1 MYHLFIFRQLLI
13 CGYLSHRWMKL
24 PSVSSRWRCVRDLPV
39 VAAAA
44 SIVRR
49 CARATCWDATTGPW
63 VLWPSR
69 TPWELLGIGVAR
81 MGVAAMWKAAP
92 EAIGVLQL
100 MITMGQQDGA
110 ATSMEGKPA
119 VYLDANVSL

>member
-1 MYHLFIFRQLLI
+1 M
-13 CGYLSHRWMKL
+13 
-24 PSVSSRWRCVRDLPV
+24 

-49 CARATCWDATTGPW
+49 CARAMRWDATTGPW

>member
-1 MYHLFIFRQLLI
+1 M
-13 CGYLSHRWMKL
+13 
-24 PSVSSRWRCVRDLPV
+24 

-49 CARATCWDATTGPW
+49 CARATRWDATTGPW

-69 TPWELLGIGVAR
+69 THWELLGIGVAR